1 MCRRRDPGAPL
12 TIRFL
17 IMSAFGVGGTIRT
30 TLTTAG
36 ELAKRHDVEVVSV
49 FRRRAE
55 PALPVPAGVR
65 MKALTDLREESLEAQ
80 PALRRALASR
90 PTRLMS
96 KRDFRHPNFN
106 LLTDANLFRYLASVH
121 DGVLIGTRP
130 SINLAIAHLAAPA
143 VVRVGQDHM
152 NLATYTD
159 ELRAQIRA
167 VYPRLDL
174 VSTLTEGDARAYRK
188 ALGGRT
194 RVECMPN
201 GVPDVGGRRA
211 ALDAKVVVA
220 AGRLTPQK
228 GFDRL
233 LRAWAEV
240 APAHPDWELRIFGD
254 GSSAK
259 KLRKQIAELG
269 IGDSAKLM
277 GFTPRLHEEFASASL
292 YVMSSRREGFPMVLL
307 EAMAVGLPVVSFD
320 CPTGPRDIV
329 REGVDG
335 HVVRNGDRHALAEAM
350 KGLMADADRRRA
362 FGAAAIEGARR
373 YELGNIVERW
383 EDLLAEVAA
392 AKRPGEPTTVVRPA
406 LSLARRVAANRARQL
421 VRPG

>member
-188 ALGGRT
+188 ALRGRT

-362 FGAAAIEGARR
+362 FGASAIEGARR

>member
-1 MCRRRDPGAPL
+1 
-12 TIRFL
+12 
-17 IMSAFGVGGTIRT
+17 MSAFGVGGTIRT

-36 ELAKRHDVEVVSV
+36 ELAKRHEVEVVSV
-49 FRRRAE
+49 FRRRTE
-55 PALPVPAGVR
+55 PALPVPPGVR
-65 MKALTDLREESLEAQ
+65 MKALTDLRDESLRAR
-80 PALRRALASR
+80 PALRRALADR
-90 PTRLMS
+90 PTVLMS
-96 KRDFRHPNFN
+96 RRDFRHPSFN
-106 LLTDANLFRYLASVH
+106 LLTDANLLRYLASVH

-130 SINLAIAHLAAPA
+130 SINLAIGHLAAPA

-188 ALGGRT
+188 ALRGST

-201 GVPDVGGRRA
+201 GVPDVGGNRA

-220 AGRLTPQK
+220 AGRVTPQK

-233 LRAWAEV
+233 LPAWAEV
-240 APAHPDWELRIFGD
+240 VRGYPDWELRIFGE
-254 GSSAK
+254 GSLTK
-259 KLRKQIAELG
+259 KLRRQIAELG

-277 GFTPRLHEEFASASL
+277 GFTPRLHEEFARASL

-307 EAMAVGLPVVSFD
+307 EAMAVGLPVISFD

-329 REGVDG
+329 REGIDG
-335 HVVRNGDRHALAEAM
+335 HVVRNGDKHALAEAM

-362 FGAAAIEGARR
+362 FGAAAVEGARR
-373 YELGNIVERW
+373 YELGSIVSRW
-383 EDLLAEVAA
+383 EELLADVAA
-392 AKRPGEPTTVVRPA
+392 AKRPGEPTTVVRPT
-406 LSLARRVAANRARQL
+406 LSLVRRVAVDRARRF
-421 VRPG
+421 VRRG

>member
-1 MCRRRDPGAPL
+1 
-12 TIRFL
+12 
-17 IMSAFGVGGTIRT
+17 
-30 TLTTAG
+30 
-36 ELAKRHDVEVVSV
+36 
-49 FRRRAE
+49 
-55 PALPVPAGVR
+55 
-65 MKALTDLREESLEAQ
+65 
-80 PALRRALASR
+80 
-90 PTRLMS
+90 
-96 KRDFRHPNFN
+96 
-106 LLTDANLFRYLASVH
+106 
-121 DGVLIGTRP
+121 
-130 SINLAIAHLAAPA
+130 
-143 VVRVGQDHM
+143 M

-174 VSTLTEGDARAYRK
+174 VSTLTEGDARAYRR
-188 ALGGRT
+188 ALRGGRAWSACPT
-194 RVECMPN
+194 ACPTS
-201 GVPDVGGRRA
+201 DGRRA

-233 LRAWAEV
+233 LRVWAEV

-277 GFTPRLHEEFASASL
+277 GFTPRLHEELARASL

-373 YELGNIVERW
+373 YELGNIVARW
-383 EDLLAEVAA
+383 EDLLAEVGA

-421 VRPG
+421 VRRG

>member
-1 MCRRRDPGAPL
+1 
-12 TIRFL
+12 
-17 IMSAFGVGGTIRT
+17 
-30 TLTTAG
+30 
-36 ELAKRHDVEVVSV
+36 
-49 FRRRAE
+49 
-55 PALPVPAGVR
+55 

-188 ALGGRT
+188 ALRGRT

-350 KGLMADADRRRA
+350 EGLMADADRRRA

>member
-188 ALGGRT
+188 ALRGRT